1 MTVFDPSMLLLAYLA
16 SRGCRHEWGEL
27 NSSEEGRMACAKC
40 GLTAY
45 VVPWPSAN
53 LEPAKCRSS

>member
-16 SRGCRHEWGEL
+16 SRGCRHEWVEL
-27 NSSEEGRMACAKC
+27 NSSEEGRMACEKC

-45 VVPWPSAN
+45 VPWRSAN
-53 LEPAKCRSS
+53 LEPAK